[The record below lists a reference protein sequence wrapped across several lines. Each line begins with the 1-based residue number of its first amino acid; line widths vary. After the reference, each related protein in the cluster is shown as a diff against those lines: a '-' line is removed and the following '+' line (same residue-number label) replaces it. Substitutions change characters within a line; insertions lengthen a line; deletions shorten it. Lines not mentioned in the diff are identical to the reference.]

1 MKSLIKSVLLIASG
15 ILISLGLLYGYSV
28 LFKNAAGETS
38 KESLSFVPI
47 EPGDAI
53 ISQISGEV
61 YIIREEKTMTPRPG
75 DAVKE
80 GDVIKVV
87 DDSWCQIHIVGKA
100 TMRLRSNTLVRVQKL
115 LSNNRDMDFRTELLT
130 GSMIYKVDRLASTD
144 NLEVVAQE
152 KIYKV
157 KGTEFYIEAFSVGGS
172 RVVVREGKVAVLDGT
187 DSQNEALISTVTPGK
202 TLDLRNWNRKDELPE
217 LREMDPEEKK
227 IIDLEG
233 PTELFQKRAN
243 LVFLDIS
250 SMPEGAELYINGRLT
265 GSNTVIGL
273 YPKAEVL
280 KITARKRGYRDSHLE
295 IKPEDLNNSIIQI
308 PLTPLSLDESLKS
321 EKEES
326 LPVSVTGLKAEYERE
341 KAALNSKIE
350 KEQQTIKD
358 LNRQNSQLENDLK
371 DLKKT
376 NSQLQKERSQS
387 LEEQKKLREL
397 LQQIQQL
404 SDQQS

>member
-38 KESLSFVPI
+38 NESLSFMPI

-187 DSQNEALISTVTPGK
+187 DSQNETLISTVTPGK

-233 PTELFQKRAN
+233 PTELFRQRAN

-350 KEQQTIKD
+350 KKQQTIKD